1 MNNKLLLIPIVSFGA
16 IVPLP
21 QSAYAEPL
29 MTDPLPS
36 EAPQKL
42 EVSRLDAQE
51 TSSLSVGSVSMPEMT
66 QNTPLEVPAFQ
77 PPTLVDPKPTSEP
90 VVAAFSEPVS
100 GPVSEPVSESSV
112 ASAIVQ
118 TEAVKIPTTSVES
131 LPESSLPE
139 SSPAMTSQVAAA
151 PIPEPAPLP
160 VVEKAIVPGTESAIG
175 STSALVAQGNP
186 VAIATRTTSSATTT
200 QPVQIEVG
208 TSGIPPITDLPSR
221 VALPSAG
228 LLPGNFEYPVNLGQA
243 VDTSVATSSPI
254 TDRLADPSLSAH
266 VQNMQTFLAT
276 KPEAMTVPC
285 DSLPTADCSPM
296 MKPVNPDAYKA
307 KGLSLKGSDPVAN
320 PDNPAMVGP
329 IVRERLRLTVDEIQA
344 YRTAYS
350 QNLVAWAEQVRQC
363 MDEKPRMYV
372 LRSDGAQLPMY
383 FNGREGTIVRNASGQ
398 AVCPN

>member
-1 MNNKLLLIPIVSFGA
+1 MNNKLLLIPIVSLGA

-21 QSAYAEPL
+21 QSAHADTL
-29 MTDPLPS
+29 MTDPLSS
-36 EAPQKL
+36 EVPQKL

-66 QNTPLEVPAFQ
+66 QNTPLEVPVSQ
-77 PPTLVDPKPTSEP
+77 PQTLVDPKPTSDP
-90 VVAAFSEPVS
+90 ISASSVAS
-100 GPVSEPVSESSV
+100 VSEPVSASIV
-112 ASAIVQ
+112 TSAIVQ
-118 TEAVKIPTTSVES
+118 TELVQVPATSVEIPS
-131 LPESSLPE
+131 EVKSEVRSE
-139 SSPAMTSQVAAA
+139 VKSEVAVA
-151 PIPEPAPLP
+151 PTLEPSAPLP
-160 VVEKAIVPGTESAIG
+160 LLEKASGPMTEAAIG
-175 STSALVAQGNP
+175 STSLPVAQGNT
-186 VAIATRTTSSATTT
+186 VAIATRSTSATATT

-208 TSGIPPITDLPSR
+208 SSGIPPITDLPSR

-266 VQNMQTFLAT
+266 LQNMQTFLAT
-276 KPEAMTVPC
+276 KPEAITVPC

-296 MKPVNPDAYKA
+296 MKPINPEAYKA

-344 YRTAYS
+344 YRSAYS
-350 QNLVAWAEQVRQC
+350 QNLVAWSERVRQC

-372 LRSDGAQLPMY
+372 LRSDGAQLPVY
-383 FNGREGTIVRNASGQ
+383 FNGQEGTIVLNASGQ
-398 AVCPN
+398 AVCTN